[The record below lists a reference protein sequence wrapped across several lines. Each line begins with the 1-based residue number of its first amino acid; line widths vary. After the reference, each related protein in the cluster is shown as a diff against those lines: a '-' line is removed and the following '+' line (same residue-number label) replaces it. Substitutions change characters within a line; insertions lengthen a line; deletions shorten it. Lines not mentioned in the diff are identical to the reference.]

1 MRLLVTGAGGLL
13 GSSIAEIGSYRHQIF
28 SGFREHWPAFG
39 IPVAMDLFDLD
50 KIGREVER
58 LKPDAILHTA
68 ALTDVDKCETEKEAA
83 SRVNHRAT
91 EVLSESANRVGAF
104 FLYVSTDAVFDGK
117 KGMYRETDQPR
128 PINHYGETKLLG
140 EESVKAAGVEY
151 CIARASVIYGSRR
164 AAQKENFALWVIG
177 KLNAGEVVSIVR
189 DQFVSPSLNSNVA
202 EMTLEAVERRQTG
215 IFHIAGASRVSRYDF
230 AVALADAFGLDASLV
245 EPVTMDEMKWV
256 AKRPRD
262 SSLDVSKAASLL
274 SKKPILLPDAL
285 LKLKHAL
292 AEGSAS

>member
-1 MRLLVTGAGGLL
+1 
-13 GSSIAEIGSYRHQIF
+13 
-28 SGFREHWPAFG
+28 
-39 IPVAMDLFDLD
+39 MDLFDPD

-91 EVLSESANRVGAF
+91 KVLSESAKRVGAF

-140 EESVKAAGVEY
+140 EESVKASGVEY

-215 IFHIAGASRVSRYDF
+215 IFHMAGASRVSRYDF

-245 EPVTMDEMKWV
+245 EPVIMDEMKWV

>member
-1 MRLLVTGAGGLL
+1 MTGAGGLL
-13 GSSIAEIGSYRHQIF
+13 GSAIAEIGSYRHQIF
-28 SGFREHWPAFG
+28 SGFREHRSAFG
-39 IPVAMDLFDLD
+39 TPVAMDLFDPD

-91 EVLSESANRVGAF
+91 KVLSESAKRVGAF

-140 EESVKAAGVEY
+140 EESVKASGVEY

-215 IFHIAGASRVSRYDF
+215 IFHMAGASRVSRYDF

-245 EPVTMDEMKWV
+245 EPVIMDEMKWV

-274 SKKPILLPDAL
+274 SEKPLLLPDAL
-285 LKLKHAL
+285 LELKHAL
-292 AEGSAS
+292 TGENES